1 MFPRIGVMEM
11 VFLCFGGIFSIGLP
25 VASLIFLYIIYNKI
39 KSIEELLK
47 KE

>member
-1 MFPRIGVMEM
+1 MFPRLGIVE
-11 VFLCFGGIFSIGLP
+11 VILLCLTGIFSVGLP
-25 VASLIFLYIIYNKI
+25 VASLVFLYVIYNKL